1 MSYRSFVSV
10 LSGLAIVC
18 IALPG
23 EVRAQEFEREP
34 ISYSKGQPDNAVS
47 RLFEQV
53 AAGKKA
59 FKYEPE
65 FGYLRSV
72 LSELDIPV
80 SSQMLV
86 YSKTSLQRHRISPQT
101 PRAIYF
107 NDDVYVGFCQAGDVL
122 EISVADP
129 HLGAVFYA
137 LDQEEMS
144 RPLVTRQTDNC
155 LICHSSSQTKE
166 VPGHV
171 VRSVFTD
178 AAGLPVLSAGTY
190 RTDHTSPIEK
200 RWGGWYVTGTHG
212 TQTHMGNL
220 IVRGRSDPREID
232 NSAGQNQTSIADRFD
247 TSCYLSPHS
256 DIVALMVLEHQTDAH
271 NYITRANFFTRQAT
285 HYQEMLNREMGEAK
299 DKVWD
304 STKSR
309 IKNAGEP
316 LVEYM
321 LFCEEAPLT
330 AKIQGTSAFTE
341 EFSRRGPRDS
351 QGRSL
356 RDFDLNT
363 RIFKYPCSYL
373 IYSPSFAALPAEA
386 RDYVF
391 QRLWEVLSGK
401 DQSAKF
407 AHLSAADRQAILEI
421 LRDTLPD
428 LPDYWKLQTAG

>member
-1 MSYRSFVSV
+1 
-10 LSGLAIVC
+10 LAILL
-18 IALPG
+18 IAATGLLQG
-23 EVRAQEFEREP
+23 QEQEFEREP
-34 ISYSKGQPDNAVS
+34 ISYSQSQPNNAVS
-47 RLFEQV
+47 KLLEQV
-53 AAGKKA
+53 AAGKKQL
-59 FKYEPE
+59 KYEPE

-72 LSELDIPV
+72 LAELDVPV

-129 HLGAVFYA
+129 QLGAVFYA
-137 LDQEEMS
+137 IDQQEELT
-144 RPLVTRQTDNC
+144 RPLVARQTDNC
-155 LICHSSSQTKE
+155 LICHASSQTKQI
-166 VPGHV
+166 PGHV

-190 RTDHTSPIEK
+190 RTDHTSPLEK

-212 TQTHMGNL
+212 EQTHMGNL

-232 NSAGQNQTSIADRFD
+232 NSAGQNQTSITDRFD

-271 NYITRANFFTRQAT
+271 NYITRANFFTRQAL
-285 HYQEMLNREMGEAK
+285 HYQQTLNREMGEPA
-299 DKVWD
+299 DKIWD

-316 LVEYM
+316 LVEYL
-321 LFCEEAPLT
+321 LFCDEAPLT
-330 AKIQGTSAFTE
+330 AKVQGTSTFAA

-356 RDFDLNT
+356 RDFDLTT
-363 RIFKYPCSYL
+363 RMFKYPCSYL
-373 IYSPSFAALPAEA
+373 IYSANFAALPIEA
-386 RDYVF
+386 REYVL

-401 DQSAKF
+401 DQSDKF

-421 LRDTLPD
+421 LRETLPN
-428 LPDYWKLQTAG
+428 LPDYWQADIAG